1 MTVYESKRRHLL
13 FNKHCIES
21 NIIEVDSNYPY
32 LALRM
37 MHDFGI
43 KFTNPHLVNEKVCK
57 IIASELG
64 KTIPKSFY
72 ENPQDTRYF
81 KVEELLI
88 EQLVSYLKIEFVT
101 GVYSENTED
110 FERVEVFKKALPKY
124 VTGDEIKLR
133 TYTIVNTDEAD
144 KVIEEIIDSYC
155 SYTRPWGEEE
165 EEIFHD
171 FYAYYKGQALGCK
184 ENIISCFMQ
193 YKDVRFACQL
203 DKKDVVKLSVQ
214 LYGDKP
220 VLAIQGADKKL
231 LETAFYACK
240 GCPLSKKQAK
250 YFNTLSKKLTGKK
263 GSESNARS
271 PYKAAKKLI
280 DEGKAFEAAQVF
292 AKNGSLLQRNLVWVL
307 SRAKDEAEFKA
318 IVDLVEAENLI
329 VLMQLLL
336 GLTKDDYIDHRRF
349 SFYKNNCK
357 TTHVETDYEFETR
370 KSKLSP
376 ERKTL
381 LRDLVTCKVYE
392 SISKLEPLG
401 KVYIDEE
408 FKKVAIPFNTS
419 ASGLGLDVL
428 PVGSRVPIT
437 GDYIRTFCYWEDVFD
452 IDASAVLYKENFT
465 SAYGD
470 VLYWG
475 NYSCKPF
482 GPSALC
488 SGDCRASDGAE
499 YQDFRLS
506 ELIERGYKYVLYTL
520 NGYGGRLN
528 CGEIYCGYQNK
539 DNLETKAWDP
549 KNIETQ
555 INVRGDSRSYLGFA
569 IDLEAKEM
577 IILNTVV
584 DSDCR
589 TVATD
594 DLEGIKDYLDPKYL
608 ETFNAYKLIAAR
620 SEVVET
626 PEEADIIFS
635 STLKVK
641 GEQKLV
647 RPSDVEIL
655 VSYLNK

>member
-1 MTVYESKRRHLL
+1 MTVYESKRKHVL

-21 NIIEVDSNYPY
+21 NNIEVDSNYPY

-57 IIASELG
+57 VIASELG

-72 ENPQDTRYF
+72 ENPQDTKYF

-88 EQLVSYLKIEFVT
+88 EQLVSYLKIEFMT

-110 FERVEVFKKALPKY
+110 FERVDVFKKALPKY

-133 TYTIVNTDEAD
+133 TFTIVNTDEAD

-376 ERKTL
+376 ERKAL
-381 LRDLVTCKVYE
+381 LKDLVTCKVYE
-392 SISKLEPLG
+392 SISKLEP
-401 KVYIDEE
+401 
-408 FKKVAIPFNTS
+408 
-419 ASGLGLDVL
+419 
-428 PVGSRVPIT
+428 
-437 GDYIRTFCYWEDVFD
+437 
-452 IDASAVLYKENFT
+452 
-465 SAYGD
+465 
-470 VLYWG
+470 
-475 NYSCKPF
+475 
-482 GPSALC
+482 
-488 SGDCRASDGAE
+488 
-499 YQDFRLS
+499 
-506 ELIERGYKYVLYTL
+506 
-520 NGYGGRLN
+520 
-528 CGEIYCGYQNK
+528 
-539 DNLETKAWDP
+539 
-549 KNIETQ
+549 
-555 INVRGDSRSYLGFA
+555 
-569 IDLEAKEM
+569 
-577 IILNTVV
+577 
-584 DSDCR
+584 
-589 TVATD
+589 
-594 DLEGIKDYLDPKYL
+594 
-608 ETFNAYKLIAAR
+608 
-620 SEVVET
+620 
-626 PEEADIIFS
+626 
-635 STLKVK
+635 
-641 GEQKLV
+641 
-647 RPSDVEIL
+647 
-655 VSYLNK
+655 